1 MLIEKIEKEI
11 PEVKLNGSR
20 EKRLQKS
27 IESLEKQIEIHE
39 EKKKIAGEQKNEEL
53 VKYYKKEIASLG
65 IRKKNR
71 EEKRDRKKI
80 KI

>member
-1 MLIEKIEKEI
+1 MAK
-11 PEVKLNGSR
+11 R

-39 EKKKIAGEQKNEEL
+39 EKKKIAEEQKNEDL
-53 VKYYKKEIASLG
+53 TKYYKKEIASLG

-71 EEKRDRKKI
+71 EEKRNRKK
-80 KI
+80 